1 MRRTVWLLGLAFLGV
16 YLYRNGVVV
25 WPFLFRSVGDFGNHH
40 EAGQAL
46 LRGESPFANWLN
58 YPPLLPFLM
67 APLALLDY
75 ETARIV
81 WFLAGHACLLGAA
94 LLLWRPL
101 GGDLAAFVAVGAVW
115 AFAGAAQESLGLG
128 QMTPLLLLLV
138 AWAMQPARSG
148 TALGLATAL
157 KLWPGVLL
165 AGDLLASRWRA
176 LWTGIVVAVLGVAV
190 PQLLLMALTPPPWGP
205 LNSKYWMG
213 TPAPLNVSIPATAL
227 RLTYSPSDG
236 EVPKDWEAGNHTA
249 LRLPDWRW
257 AVSAAT
263 AGVVLVAGLL
273 LVARFADPG
282 NRVPLLASLV
292 ALALLASPIAWYHY
306 QMMQFP
312 GLAWLTADAF
322 RRRAWSRLAG
332 VTALEIGL
340 TRPEVRDL
348 LLAGGGAGRA
358 LLPGL
363 LAAALGIVL
372 FGLLLGSGRSGEPP
386 RRARNPSRRHPG
398 NPPGGENCMDLRRWL
413 TATLASSRIEDNSE
427 TPEHGFQSPDYDTR
441 DRSPFPS
448 PGRDAIARRG
458 RLVPEPG

>member
-1 MRRTVWLLGLAFLGV
+1 MPKRAAWLLGIAFLGV

-46 LRGESPFANWLN
+46 LRGESPFAHWMN
-58 YPPLLPFLM
+58 YPPLHPFLM

-81 WFLAGHACLLGAA
+81 WFLFGHACLLGSA

-101 GGDLAAFVAVGAVW
+101 GGDYAAFVAVGVVW

-128 QMTPLLLLLV
+128 QVTPLLLLLV
-138 AWAMQPARSG
+138 VWAMRPDSAGSG
-148 TALGLATAL
+148 TALGLATAI
-157 KLWPGVLL
+157 KFWPGVLL
-165 AGDLLASRWRA
+165 AGELLTRRWRA
-176 LWTGIVVAVLGVAV
+176 LWIGIVVSILGVVV

-213 TPAPLNVSIPATAL
+213 TPAPLNVSVPATAL
-227 RLTYSPSDG
+227 RLTYGPEDG
-236 EVPKDWEAGNHTA
+236 PLPKDWEVGNHTA

-282 NRVPLLASLV
+282 NRISLLASLV

-322 RRRAWSRLAG
+322 RRRAWPRLAG
-332 VTALEIGL
+332 VTALEITL
-340 TRPEVRDL
+340 TRSEVRDL
-348 LLAGGGAGRA
+348 LVGQPM
-358 LLPGL
+358 LLGVVL
-363 LAAALGIVL
+363 VLVGMVL
-372 FGLLLGSGRSGEPP
+372 FGMLLAVGRSVVAGALETP
-386 RRARNPSRRHPG
+386 RRFG
-398 NPPGGENCMDLRRWL
+398 
-413 TATLASSRIEDNSE
+413 
-427 TPEHGFQSPDYDTR
+427 TR
-441 DRSPFPS
+441 
-448 PGRDAIARRG
+448 
-458 RLVPEPG
+458 